1 MKQTAFL
8 RVKYVSFLYP
18 GPKRC
23 ARKREGFKLGRY
35 RSIQL
40 RLLDVSIFPGIRNAD
55 IYLA

>member
-1 MKQTAFL
+1 M
-8 RVKYVSFLYP
+8 SFLYP